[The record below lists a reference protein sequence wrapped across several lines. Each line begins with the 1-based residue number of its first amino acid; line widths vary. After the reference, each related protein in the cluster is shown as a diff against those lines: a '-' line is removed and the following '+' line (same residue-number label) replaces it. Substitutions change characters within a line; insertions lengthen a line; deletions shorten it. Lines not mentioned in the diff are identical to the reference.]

1 MKGTIIEFKKEVI
14 EVNRPW
20 FQRIIREPIRDFRE
34 ATSPLADYG
43 EGRQIFEVIQF
54 SYLDKNKERVEE
66 NYFVNYEDMKLAMPI
81 VEGMV
86 QARTREL
93 RRQLDDNREN
103 SQRYIDSLQ
112 QQLNKARK
120 FWLYRF
126 WYWSKKQW
134 IKLSRKFEINHL

>member
-20 FQRIIREPIRDFRE
+20 FQRIIRESIRDFKE
-34 ATSPLADYG
+34 ATGPLADYG

-86 QARTREL
+86 QAQTREL
-93 RRQLDDNREN
+93 RRQLEAVREAD
-103 SQRYIDSLQ
+103 QRYIDGLQ
-112 QQLNKARK
+112 QKLNKARE

-126 WYWSKKQW
+126 WYWGKKQW